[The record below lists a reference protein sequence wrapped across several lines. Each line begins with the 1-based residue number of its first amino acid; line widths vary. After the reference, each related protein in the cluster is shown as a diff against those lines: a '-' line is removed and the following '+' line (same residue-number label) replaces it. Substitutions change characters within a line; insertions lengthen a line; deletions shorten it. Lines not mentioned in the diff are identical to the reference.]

1 MKVLINSKT
10 KPTEKKDFHS
20 NGNSLN
26 EMIKSTS
33 QNIRKNVIV
42 EKEDNFVKTFNKSIS
57 KTLKQKR
64 KYYPD

>member
-1 MKVLINSKT
+1 MKVLINST
-10 KPTEKKDFHS
+10 KPEKKDYHS

-42 EKEDNFVKTFNKSIS
+42 EKEDNYIKTFNQSVS
-57 KTLKQKR
+57 KTLKKK
-64 KYYPD
+64 KYYSD

>member
-1 MKVLINSKT
+1 MKVII

-33 QNIRKNVIV
+33 QNVRKNVII
-42 EKEDNFVKTFNKSIS
+42 EKEDNYIKTFNQSIS
-57 KTLKQKR
+57 KTLKKK

>member
-33 QNIRKNVIV
+33 QNIRKNVII
-42 EKEDNFVKTFNKSIS
+42 EKEDNYIKTFNQSIS
-57 KTLKQKR
+57 KTLKKK
-64 KYYPD
+64 KYYSD

>member
-33 QNIRKNVIV
+33 QNVRKNVII
-42 EKEDNFVKTFNKSIS
+42 EKEDNYIKTFNKSFS
-57 KTLKQKR
+57 KSHRRR

>member
-1 MKVLINSKT
+1 MKVLINST
-10 KPTEKKDFHS
+10 KPEKKDYHS

-42 EKEDNFVKTFNKSIS
+42 EKEDNYIKTFNQSVS
-57 KTLKQKR
+57 KTLKK

>member
-33 QNIRKNVIV
+33 QNVRKNVII
-42 EKEDNFVKTFNKSIS
+42 EKEDNYIKTFNQSVS
-57 KTLKQKR
+57 KTLKKK
-64 KYYPD
+64 KYYSD